1 MHCSYKDGGTS
12 PAGFRYG
19 TFSFFVGD
27 NNDINKNY
35 VVSTEKKSDF
45 VRGIFDNGRI
55 QKIKGQNGDS
65 YYFIV
70 KRLKYTYSD
79 KKDVTISIGFEFS
92 NSAEYKTFCQ
102 SFEKYEEP
110 RESGSF
116 DPELC
121 KKLADCI
128 IVDRK
133 NDYGYVVD
141 KKLFNAFV
149 DDMLSS
155 KTENKDAGEKQN
167 SETDKDGY
175 LVFVL
180 KSKSS
185 DYSEDLKKIVGT
197 DEMPERKENSP
208 VYIFGKK
215 KLSKEAVMSAAQNL
229 PALLNKMPKKMI
241 IPVAIVIVVIALA
254 INTWLGIAVIAA
266 LAAARKFLTK
276 HKEK

>member
-1 MHCSYKDGGTS
+1 MRAQLCK
-12 PAGFRYG
+12 
-19 TFSFFVGD
+19 
-27 NNDINKNY
+27 
-35 VVSTEKKSDF
+35 
-45 VRGIFDNGRI
+45 
-55 QKIKGQNGDS
+55 
-65 YYFIV
+65 
-70 KRLKYTYSD
+70 
-79 KKDVTISIGFEFS
+79 IGFQFS
-92 NSAEYKTFCQ
+92 NAEEYKTFCQ
-102 SFEKYEEP
+102 SFEKHENP
-110 RESGSF
+110 RGSGSF
-116 DPELC
+116 DSELC

-133 NDYGYVVD
+133 KDYGYVVD

-155 KTENKDAGEKQN
+155 KTENVGEKKN
-167 SETDKDGY
+167 FETDEDVS
-175 LVFVL
+175 LMFVL
-180 KSKSS
+180 KSKSA
-185 DYSEDLKKIVGT
+185 DYSEDLKSLFGF

-229 PALLNKMPKKMI
+229 PALLNKMPKKMV

-276 HKEK
+276 PKEK